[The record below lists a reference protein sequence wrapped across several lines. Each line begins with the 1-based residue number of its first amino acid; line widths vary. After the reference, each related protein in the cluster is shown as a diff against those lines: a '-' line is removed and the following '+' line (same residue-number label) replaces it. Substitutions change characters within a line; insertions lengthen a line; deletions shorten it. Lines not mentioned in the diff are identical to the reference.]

1 MSGVNRV
8 VIVVK
13 DIERAGRLF
22 TELLGA
28 KLHDAG
34 VVDRFGVKAMVSWD
48 GGLELISPIT
58 EDSEA
63 AQFLREKGE
72 GIYTVI
78 FNVDDADQAATKAK
92 ALGIRQTGIIEF
104 DQHPF
109 FKKFKEI
116 LLAPE
121 DTCGAFVALAQ
132 IEMK

>member
-13 DIERAGRLF
+13 DIVRAGRLF
-22 TELLGA
+22 SELLGA
-28 KLHDAG
+28 KFYDAG
-34 VVDRFGVKAMVSWD
+34 IVDRFGVKAMVSWD
-48 GGLELISPIT
+48 GGIELISPVT

-63 AQFLREKGE
+63 ARFLREKGE
-72 GIYTVI
+72 GVYTVI
-78 FNVDDADQAATKAK
+78 FNVDDADQAASRAK
-92 ALGIRQTGIIEF
+92 ALGVRQTGIIEF

-132 IEMK
+132 IERK